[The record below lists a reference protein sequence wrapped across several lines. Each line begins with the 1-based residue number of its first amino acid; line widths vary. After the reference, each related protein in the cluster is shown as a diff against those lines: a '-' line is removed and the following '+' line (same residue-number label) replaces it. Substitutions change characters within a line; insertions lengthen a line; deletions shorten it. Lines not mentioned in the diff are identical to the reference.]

1 MQHKYR
7 LQNLK
12 QHYKKKTVK
21 TGIKQLGGGRVDD
34 TPSQHQSKYWQII
47 YLQYLFHQ

>member
-12 QHYKKKTVK
+12 QQYKNKTVK
-21 TGIKQLGGGRVDD
+21 KRIKQFGGDGVDD
-34 TPSQHQSKYWQII
+34 TPSQHQSKY
-47 YLQYLFHQ
+47 

>member
-12 QHYKKKTVK
+12 QHYKNKTVE
-21 TGIKQLGGGRVDD
+21 TGIKQLGGGGVDD
-34 TPSQHQSKYWQII
+34 TPSQHQSKY
-47 YLQYLFHQ
+47 

>member
-12 QHYKKKTVK
+12 QQYKNKTVK
-21 TGIKQLGGGRVDD
+21 TGIKYFGGGGVDD
-34 TPSQHQSKYWQII
+34 TPSQHQSKY
-47 YLQYLFHQ
+47 